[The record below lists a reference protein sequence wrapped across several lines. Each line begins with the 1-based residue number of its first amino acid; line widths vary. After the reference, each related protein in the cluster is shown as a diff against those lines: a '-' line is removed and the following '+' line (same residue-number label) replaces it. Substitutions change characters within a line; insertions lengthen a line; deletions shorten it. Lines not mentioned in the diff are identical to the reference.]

1 MAEIPTYPDE
11 TDADRRIGALHSAVA
26 AAQAECEQLRG
37 ELGTSKMHLA
47 GLEEINQRHAE
58 TNRKALD
65 LLGIKYPGLCNDKV
79 WGGGIVEGIE
89 QLITERDSA
98 QAQLA
103 RSRSV
108 SAWAAQ
114 SRAIAKL
121 TKERDEAVTLRDAFA
136 SGQDA
141 LNKRLVEIG
150 EQYDNLLRRHGAEV
164 AEQIAVFVGN
174 SMDTDAPG
182 DWRLLPRRIR
192 AMEWKKTP

>member
-11 TDADRRIGALHSAVA
+11 TDDDRRIGALHSAVA
-26 AAQAECEQLRG
+26 GAQAECERLRG
-37 ELGTSKMHLA
+37 ELATSKMHLA
-47 GLEEINQRHAE
+47 GMEEINQRNAE

-98 QAQLA
+98 HAQLA

-121 TKERDEAVTLRDAFA
+121 TKERDEAMTAQDAFA
-136 SGQDA
+136 RGQYGQYD
-141 LNKRLVEIG
+141 
-150 EQYDNLLRRHGAEV
+150 YDNLLRQHGAEV
-164 AEQIAVFVGN
+164 AEQIAMFVRD
-174 SMDTDAPG
+174 SLDTDAPG

-192 AMEWKKTP
+192 AMEWKKKP